1 MMDDKLFA
9 DLVQSVRDMGAHMRG
24 KPVRGVRVREM
35 REPEP
40 RAVREVTALS
50 QGDFAELLGVPVKT
64 LQNWEQKRTRPTGP
78 ARALLRAI
86 AKDPKAVLKA
96 LAA

>member
-1 MMDDKLFA
+1 MDEKVFG
-9 DLVQSVRDMGAHMRG
+9 DLLKSVRDMRDHMRG
-24 KPVRGVRVREM
+24 KRVRGARVREVQ
-35 REPEP
+35 EPEP
-40 RAVREVTALS
+40 RAVREATALS

-64 LQNWEQKRTRPTGP
+64 LQNWEQSRTRPTGP

-86 AKDPKAVLKA
+86 ANDPKAVLKA